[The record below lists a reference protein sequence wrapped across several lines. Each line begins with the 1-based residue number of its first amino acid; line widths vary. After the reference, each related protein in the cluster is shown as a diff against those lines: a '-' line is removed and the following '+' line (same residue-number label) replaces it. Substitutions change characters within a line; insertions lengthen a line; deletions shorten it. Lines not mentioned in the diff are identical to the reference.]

1 MNTTDLNSL
10 SFDKLVPSE
19 SKYLSKEDVPEEG
32 VDLTVR
38 GFKRETLKGDQ
49 GDEEKTILYFT
60 EEHYKPLVLNR
71 TNASRLALVTGAKT
85 AGEARGKKVN
95 VYHDPMIEF
104 GGKLVGGV
112 RLRKPTGAVAAT
124 ETGRRPRFRFT
135 VLMTDPV
142 ELHDDTPLGPP
153 DEERLAWERAS
164 RAVIRRIFEAV
175 LADNWSTVL
184 DLYRESREQGEWFV
198 TSIWAGLPATVKTRI
213 RDMDAEAR
221 NEQANA
227 AREI

>member
-49 GDEEKTILYFT
+49 GDEEKTILYFA
-60 EEHYKPLVLNR
+60 EESYKPLVLNR

-85 AGEARGKKVN
+85 AGEARGRKVN
-95 VYHDPMIEF
+95 VFHDPMIEF

-112 RLRKPTGAVAAT
+112 RLRKPTGVVTAPKSDAGGALEDDIPFAPHEHRSVA
-124 ETGRRPRFRFT
+124 
-135 VLMTDPV
+135 
-142 ELHDDTPLGPP
+142 
-153 DEERLAWERAS
+153 
-164 RAVIRRIFEAV
+164 
-175 LADNWSTVL
+175 
-184 DLYRESREQGEWFV
+184 
-198 TSIWAGLPATVKTRI
+198 
-213 RDMDAEAR
+213 
-221 NEQANA
+221 
-227 AREI
+227 